1 MLPFLLP
8 GSRPLFPFSQLS
20 STASGLGGGS
30 GLTGTITD
38 FPYRLDF
45 VNDVYVGGSQPYGN
59 NNDANNRFFRDSG
72 VANACFIPN
81 ASGGLTS
88 TAALGMRRSTKGT
101 PSFQNIGTLGLW
113 NRDLTQA
120 AWVKTNMTA
129 AKNQVGM
136 DGTANAATLLTAT
149 ADNATVLQATTSA
162 SNNRVLRP
170 FVKRVTGSGSVFL
183 TFDGDTTR
191 TDITSLLV
199 PGTYVQCPAGQSA
212 LTDPNF
218 GAKLGTNGDQV
229 AVDFFNVTGLLQSL
243 NLDPMHYPTIVGSAF
258 GSIFHETPW
267 AINTDKGPTG
277 TAPNI
282 LSQIIKADYAA
293 FWQGYNY
300 VADLGGLWI
309 SDGVTNCKL
318 LAGNN
323 VQFSAS
329 VNLNT
334 TGGEWKPN
342 GQLNKVV
349 AYLDASL
356 NMALCVNG
364 GAVYRRSSGVLSG
377 SATHF
382 VLSNNGA
389 ATIPLNGWTEKFA
402 IGAGLTFTDAQM
414 QAMTT

>member
-1 MLPFLLP
+1 MLNGPLLFAAM
-8 GSRPLFPFSQLS
+8 GG
-20 STASGLGGGS
+20 ASGPA
-30 GLTGTITD
+30 LTGTIAD
-38 FPYRLDF
+38 FPYDINF
-45 VNDVYVGGSQPYGN
+45 VANTVKGGFQTYGN
-59 NNDANNRFFRDSG
+59 NNNDGRFFRDSG

-81 ASGGLTS
+81 AAGGLTS

-101 PSFQNIGTLGLW
+101 VSFQNVGTLGLW

-136 DGTANAATLLTAT
+136 DGAANAATLLTAT

-170 FVKRVTGSGSVFL
+170 FIKRVAGSGSVFL
-183 TFDGDTTR
+183 TFDGDATR

-199 PGTYVQCPAGQSA
+199 PGTYVQCPAAQSA
-212 LTDPNF
+212 VTDPNF
-218 GAKLGTNGDQV
+218 GAKIGTNGDQI
-229 AVDFFNVTGLLQSL
+229 AVDFFNVTGQIQSL

-267 AINTDKGPTG
+267 ALNTDAGP
-277 TAPNI
+277 
-282 LSQIIKADYAA
+282 LSGIIKGAYAA
-293 FWQGYNY
+293 YWQGYNY
-300 VADLGGLWI
+300 VPDLGGLWV

-334 TGGEWKPN
+334 TGAEWKT
-342 GQLNKVV
+342 GEQVNKVA
-349 AYLDASL
+349 AYMDAGG

-364 GAVYRRSSGVLSG
+364 GTVYTLTGGVLSP

-389 ATIPLNGWTEKFA
+389 ATLPLNGWTERFA
-402 IGAGLTFTDAQM
+402 IGANLTFTAAQL
-414 QAMTT
+414 QTMTT

>member
-1 MLPFLLP
+1 MIDAA
-8 GSRPLFPFSQLS
+8 LFFATMRGP
-20 STASGLGGGS
+20 SGPVQ
-30 GLTGTITD
+30 TGTITD
-38 FPYRLDF
+38 FPYQMDF
-45 VNDVYVGGSQPYGN
+45 VNDTYVGGTQPYGN

-72 VANACFIPN
+72 VSNACFIPN
-81 ASGGLTS
+81 AAGGLTS

-101 PSFQNIGTLGLW
+101 ISFQNVGTLGLW

-120 AWVKTNMTA
+120 GTWIATSITPL
-129 AKNQVGM
+129 KNHTGA
-136 DGTANAATLLTAT
+136 DGSANAASLLTAGANGGT
-149 ADNATVLQATTSA
+149 ILQATTSA
-162 SNNRVLRP
+162 SANRVAVP
-170 FVKRVTGSGSVFL
+170 FVKRVSGTGTVEF
-183 TFDGDTTR
+183 TFDGTNY
-191 TDITSLLV
+191 TDITASIGAGVYAKCLV
-199 PGTYVQCPAGQSA
+199 TASA
-212 LTDPNF
+212 ITNPNF
-218 GAKLGTNGDQV
+218 GFRLGTSGDSI
-229 AVDFFNVTGLLQSL
+229 AVDFVNVTGQLQGVSI
-243 NLDPMHYPTIVGSAF
+243 DPMHYPTIVGSAF

-267 AINTDKGPTG
+267 ALNTDKGPTG

-300 VADLGGLWI
+300 VADLGGLWV

-342 GQLNKVV
+342 GQLNKVL

-364 GAVYRRSSGVLSG
+364 GVVYRRTAGVLSPA
-377 SATHF
+377 ATHF

-389 ATIPLNGWTEKFA
+389 ATLPLNGWTEKFA
-402 IGAGLTFTDAQM
+402 IGAGLTFTDLQM
-414 QAMTT
+414 QALTT

>member
-20 STASGLGGGS
+20 STASGLGGGT

-45 VNDVYVGGSQPYGN
+45 VNDVYVGGTQPYGN
-59 NNDANNRFFRDSG
+59 NADDGRFFRDSG
-72 VANACFIPN
+72 VSNACFIPN
-81 ASGGLTS
+81 AAGGLTS
-88 TAALGMRRSTKGT
+88 TAAQGMRRSTKGT
-101 PSFQNIGTLGLW
+101 VSFQNVGTLGLW
-113 NRDLTQA
+113 NRDFTQS
-120 AWVKTNMTA
+120 AWTKTNVTA
-129 AKNQVGM
+129 TKNQTGA
-136 DGTANAATLLTAT
+136 DGSANTASLLAATAT
-149 ADNATVLQATTSA
+149 AGTVLQSTTSA
-162 SNNRVLRP
+162 SANRVAIP
-170 FVKRVTGSGSVFL
+170 FVKRVSGTGTIEF
-183 TFDGDTTR
+183 TFDGTNFI
-191 TDITSLLV
+191 DITSSINSSTYTKCLV
-199 PGTYVQCPAGQSA
+199 SA
-212 LTDPNF
+212 TAITNPNF
-218 GAKLGTNGDQV
+218 GFRIGTSGDSI
-229 AVDFFNVTGLLQSL
+229 AVDFCNVTGQLQSL
-243 NLDPMHYPTIVGSAF
+243 NIDPMHYPTIVGSAF

-277 TAPNI
+277 AAPNI

-342 GQLNKVV
+342 GQLNKVA